1 MQFQRCCCP
10 DVGSQHQDGEQVEV
24 PLTQAQQ
31 IGASRRNKAMS
42 STFTDTPDLSRPASS
57 GDLQRTGLAANDLYE
72 GITEHLFFSLG
83 RRVDSASPYDF
94 YLALSYA
101 IRDRLMSR
109 QLATQDALRAHQ
121 RPRAVAYLSAEFLIG
136 PQLGNNLLMLGI
148 QAEAAAALQRFG
160 INDIEQILNLEEEP
174 GLGNGGLGR
183 LAACF
188 LESLATLE
196 IPATGYGIRYEFG
209 IFDQAI
215 RDGWQVE
222 ITDKWLKGGW
232 PWELVQ
238 PSMSCRV
245 GFGGHTEV
253 WHDDQGH
260 HRVRWI
266 PSEQAIGIPHD
277 VPVLGYR
284 VNTCNR
290 LRLWKA
296 EAAEAFDFHAFNS
309 GDFYGAVEQ
318 KVSSETLSKVLYP
331 NDGNDA
337 GRRLRLMQQFF
348 FVSCS
353 LQDMLRNLR
362 NRDIAV
368 QEFATHWAV
377 QLNDTHPAIAV
388 AELMRLLVDEH
399 HLAWDQA
406 WEITCRSIAY
416 TNHTLLPEALETW
429 DLGLFASLLP
439 RHLELIYEIN
449 ARFLQQV
456 RIRFPGDGEL
466 LARVSIIAEQ
476 GNKAVRMA
484 NLATVAAHH
493 VNGVAALHSDLV
505 RTDLLADFARLQ
517 PERFTNVTNGVTPRR
532 WVALANP
539 ALNELLRETIGPDWP
554 AREQEWLRLEALQA
568 DPAFLARW
576 EASKLEAK
584 RRLAALIADRTEQL
598 VDPTSLFDVQVKR
611 IHEYKRQHL
620 NALQLV
626 VQYLRIKQGDTS
638 AMVPRSV
645 LFGGKAAPGY
655 YMAKLI
661 IRFINGI
668 GEVINNDPDCK
679 GLLKVIFLPDYNV
692 KLGERVYPA
701 ADLSEQISTAGLEAS
716 GTGNMKFSMNGALT
730 IGTLD
735 GANVEI
741 RQQVGA
747 DNFFLFGK
755 TVEEIR
761 QLRGHY
767 RPWEWL
773 ERLPAL
779 QEAFALIEQGY
790 FSGGDRDLF
799 RPLLDKLRGHDPFFV
814 LADFDD
820 YVQAQ
825 SRVDAVWLDRR
836 RWTTMS
842 LLNTARSGF
851 FSSDRAIRDY
861 ANSIWKVHPL
871 TPSLTSGTV

>member
-1 MQFQRCCCP
+1 VAFL
-10 DVGSQHQDGEQVEV
+10 
-24 PLTQAQQ
+24 LTQAQHTS
-31 IGASRRNKAMS
+31 ASFRSRAMS
-42 STFTDTPDLSRPASS
+42 STFTDAPDLPHPSS
-57 GDLQRTGLAANDLYE
+57 YGDPERTGLGANDLFE
-72 GITEHLFFSLG
+72 GIKEHLFFSLG
-83 RRVDSASPYDF
+83 RRVDNADPHDF

-101 IRDRLMSR
+101 VRDRLVSR
-109 QLATQDALRAHQ
+109 QLASQDALRAHPM
-121 RPRAVAYLSAEFLIG
+121 PRAVAYLSAEFLIG

-148 QAEAAAALQRFG
+148 QAEAATALQRFG
-160 INDIEQILNLEEEP
+160 IHDIEQILALEEEP

-188 LESLATLE
+188 LESLSTLE

-222 ITDKWLKGGW
+222 ITDKWLRGGW

-238 PSMSCRV
+238 PSWACRV

-253 WHDDQGH
+253 WHDDLGQ

-266 PSEQAIGIPHD
+266 PSEQAIGIPYD

-318 KVSSETLSKVLYP
+318 KVSSETISKVLYP
-331 NDGNDA
+331 NDDNDA

-353 LQDMLRNLR
+353 LQDMLRSLGHR
-362 NRDIAV
+362 GIAV
-368 QEFATHWAV
+368 EEFASHWAV
-377 QLNDTHPAIAV
+377 QLNDTHPSIAV

-399 HLAWDQA
+399 HLEWDQA
-406 WEITCRSIAY
+406 WDITCRSIAY

-456 RIRFPGDGEL
+456 RMKFPGDGEL
-466 LARVSIIAEQ
+466 LARVSIIADQ
-476 GNKAVRMA
+476 GGKAIRMA
-484 NLATVAAHH
+484 HLATVAAHH

-505 RTDLLADFARLQ
+505 RTDLLVDFARLH

-539 ALNELLRETIGPDWP
+539 ALNELLRETISPDWP
-554 AREQEWLRLEALQA
+554 VREQEWTRLEALQG

-584 RRLAALIADRTEQL
+584 RRLAGLIAERTDQL

-626 VQYLRIKQGDTS
+626 VQYLRIKQGDTKG
-638 AMVPRSV
+638 MVPRTV

-655 YMAKLI
+655 AMAKLI

-668 GEVINNDPDCK
+668 AEVINNDPDCK

-692 KLGERVYPA
+692 KLGEKVYPA

-716 GTGNMKFSMNGALT
+716 GTGNMKFTMNGALT

-755 TVEEIR
+755 TTVEIG

-767 RPWEWL
+767 HPWEWL
-773 ERLPAL
+773 ERLPVL
-779 QEAFALIEQGY
+779 QEAFALIEQGH
-790 FSGGDRDLF
+790 FSDGDRDLF
-799 RPLLDKLRGHDPFFV
+799 RPLLDQLRGRDPFFV

-820 YVQAQ
+820 YLQAQ
-825 SRVDAVWLDRR
+825 SRVDEVWLDRR

-842 LLNTARSGF
+842 LLNTARSGY
-851 FSSDRAIRDY
+851 FSSDRSIRDY
-861 ANSIWKVHPL
+861 ATSIWKVNPL
-871 TPSLTSGTV
+871 TNPMISGTA

>member
-1 MQFQRCCCP
+1 MHDAVPSLRLPLCVCLYA
-10 DVGSQHQDGEQVEV
+10 GSEHRDGEQVEF
-24 PLTQAQQ
+24 PLTQALQ
-31 IGASRRNKAMS
+31 IGASLRTKAMS
-42 STFTDTPDLSRPASS
+42 GTFIDTPDLTRPASS

-83 RRVDSASPYDF
+83 RRVDNASPHDF
-94 YLALSYA
+94 YVALSYA
-101 IRDRLMSR
+101 VRDRLISR
-109 QLATQDALRAHQ
+109 QLASQDALRAHH

-238 PSMSCRV
+238 
-245 GFGGHTEV
+245 
-253 WHDDQGH
+253 
-260 HRVRWI
+260 RVRWL

-399 HLAWDQA
+399 HLAWEQA
-406 WEITCRSIAY
+406 WDITCRSIAY

-484 NLATVAAHH
+484 HLATVAAHH

-539 ALNELLRETIGPDWP
+539 ALNELLRETIGLDWP
-554 AREQEWLRLEALQA
+554 AREEEWLRLEALQA

-638 AMVPRSV
+638 AMVPRTV
-645 LFGGKAAPGY
+645 IFGGKAAPGY

-799 RPLLDKLRGHDPFFV
+799 RPLLDQLRGQDPFFV
-814 LADFDD
+814 LADFED

-851 FSSDRAIRDY
+851 FSSDRSIRDY
-861 ANSIWKVHPL
+861 ASSIWKVHPL
-871 TPSLTSGTV
+871 TVSLTSDNG

>member
-1 MQFQRCCCP
+1 
-10 DVGSQHQDGEQVEV
+10 
-24 PLTQAQQ
+24 
-31 IGASRRNKAMS
+31 MS
-42 STFTDTPDLSRPASS
+42 STFTDATDLPLPSS
-57 GDLQRTGLAANDLYE
+57 YGDPERTGLGANDLFE
-72 GITEHLFFSLG
+72 GITEHLFFTLG
-83 RRVDSASPYDF
+83 RRVDNASPHDF

-101 IRDRLMSR
+101 VRDRLMCR
-109 QLATQDALRAHQ
+109 QLASQDALWAHPK
-121 RPRAVAYLSAEFLIG
+121 PRAVAYLSAEFLIG

-160 INDIEQILNLEEEP
+160 IQDIEQILALEEEP

-196 IPATGYGIRYEFG
+196 IPASGYGIRYEFG

-222 ITDKWLKGGW
+222 ITDKWLRGGW

-245 GFGGHTEV
+245 GFGGYTEV

-331 NDGNDA
+331 NDGNEA

-353 LQDMLRNLR
+353 LQDMLRNLH
-362 NRDIAV
+362 NRGIAV

-399 HLAWDQA
+399 QLAWDQA

-429 DLGLFASLLP
+429 NLGLFASLLP

-456 RIRFPGDGEL
+456 RMRFPGDGDL

-476 GNKAVRMA
+476 GGKAVRMA

-539 ALNELLRETIGPDWP
+539 ALNKLMLETLGADWP

-568 DPAFLARW
+568 DSAFLARW

-584 RRLAALIADRTEQL
+584 RRLAALIAERTDLL

-620 NALQLV
+620 NALRLV
-626 VQYLRIKQGDTS
+626 VQYLRIKQSESVG
-638 AMVPRSV
+638 MVPRTV
-645 LFGGKAAPGY
+645 IFGGKAAPGY
-655 YMAKLI
+655 AMAKLI

-668 GEVINNDPDCK
+668 AAVINNDPDCK
-679 GLLKVIFLPDYNV
+679 GLLKVVFLPDYNV
-692 KLGERVYPA
+692 KLGEKVYPA

-716 GTGNMKFSMNGALT
+716 GTGNMKFTMNGALT

-779 QEAFALIEQGY
+779 QEAFALIERGH
-790 FSGGDRDLF
+790 FSCGERDLF
-799 RPLLDKLRGHDPFFV
+799 RPLLDQLRGQDPFFV

-820 YVQAQ
+820 YDQAQ
-825 SRVDAVWLDRR
+825 SRVDDVWLDRR

-851 FSSDRAIRDY
+851 FSSDRSIRDY
-861 ANSIWKVHPL
+861 ASSIWNVHPI
-871 TPSLTSGTV
+871 TSSITSGNA